1 MAFNGLLSRIFI
13 ARNIQFLE
21 QGHKTGSLT
30 IRTLPTAQSQEVLV
44 YYIWLHQVGL
54 WLLLI
59 A

>member
-1 MAFNGLLSRIFI
+1 MAFNGYLAEFSLPEIF
-13 ARNIQFLE
+13 QFLE